1 MTDDVIRSVV
11 DEHWRSEQ
19 RVEAV
24 TTEPGKIPHVTE
36 RFVSLGLKNEA
47 SVQVAKNDSLGSKF
61 CIMETMHISSVSHL
75 LGFTS
80 AKSIRILSAATKAS
94 KCDELSYR
102 QIASN

>member
-24 TTEPGKIPHVTE
+24 TTVPGKIPHVTE

-47 SVQVAKNDSLGSKF
+47 SVQVAKNKADK
-61 CIMETMHISSVSHL
+61 M
-75 LGFTS
+75 
-80 AKSIRILSAATKAS
+80 ATWSWLQMQHNFHKTP
-94 KCDELSYR
+94 Y
-102 QIASN
+102 